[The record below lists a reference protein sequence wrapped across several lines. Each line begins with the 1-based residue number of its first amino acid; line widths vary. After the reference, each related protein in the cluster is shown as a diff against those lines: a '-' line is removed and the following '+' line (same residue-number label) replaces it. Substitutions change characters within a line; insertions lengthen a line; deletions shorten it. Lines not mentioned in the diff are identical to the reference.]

1 LNNAFHLA
9 AINGGRHVAPLF
21 AGDTV
26 YAWSEILEKAEIPG
40 RSDVGALRI
49 RLVAVKNQDCA
60 AFPLKKES
68 GEYADGVILD
78 FDAWVVLPR

>member
-1 LNNAFHLA
+1 MSLPSTGA
-9 AINGGRHVAPLF
+9 
-21 AGDTV
+21 DTV
-26 YAWSEILEKAEIPG
+26 YAWSEILEKAEIAG

-60 AFPLKKES
+60 AFPLKTEA
-68 GEYADGVILD
+68 GDYADGVILD

>member
-1 LNNAFHLA
+1 
-9 AINGGRHVAPLF
+9 
-21 AGDTV
+21 
-26 YAWSEILEKAEIPG
+26 
-40 RSDVGALRI
+40 
-49 RLVAVKNQDCA
+49 VAVKNQDCS